1 MRIEQVF
8 QAICE
13 NPEDDELRLEYAKLI
28 EGTDPAHAKLIRVQ
42 IKYADDRRGGLRAY
56 GWEGDEEGLIRRHGA
71 RWARDI
77 AKFAAYGLPDRVE
90 FDRGFPA
97 RLKMHPNV
105 FVEYADLLF
114 RLAPI
119 RHVDFVQPYD
129 EDNQDVRDE
138 DGNLAPY
145 PMDRILACSQLSR
158 LDSVGFVN
166 VMLTLGNPGDPGD
179 VAKIA
184 RCPHLTRCVY
194 LNFAFTT
201 ISRHDFLELAEGEL
215 TSKMLVV
222 APLRSSIGEQHVNDF
237 DERGDE
243 YTGTVFSEEW
253 RAVER
258 RLGYI
263 PWLHP
268 SHNGVNRFDARWH
281 FAHGKLPKY
290 PPGSPPKEEWYD
302 VPRIYKA
309 RRSW

>member
-1 MRIEQVF
+1 MSINEVF
-8 QAICE
+8 RQICE
-13 NPEDDELRLEYAKLI
+13 NPEGDELRLEYAKLI
-28 EGTDPAHAKLIRVQ
+28 EPSDPDHAELIRFQ
-42 IKYADDRRGGLRAY
+42 IGVAADRRRGTRSYGL
-56 GWEGDEEGLIRRHGA
+56 ETKERHLLEVNQT

-97 RLKMHPNV
+97 RLKMHPDV

-119 RHVDFVQPYD
+119 RHIDFIQPYD
-129 EDNQDVRDE
+129 EDNQDVVDE
-138 DGNLAPY
+138 SGNIAPY
-145 PMDRILACSQLSR
+145 PMDRLLASPQLSR

-166 VMLTLGNPGDPGD
+166 VKLKLGNPDDPGD
-179 VAKIA
+179 VTKIA

-201 ISRHDFLELAEGEL
+201 ISFHDFLELAEGEL

-222 APLRSSIGEQHVNDF
+222 TPLDVGEQYVSEY
-237 DERGDE
+237 DEHGDE

-268 SHNGVNRFDARWH
+268 SHNRTNRFDARWH
-281 FAHGKLPKY
+281 LEHGKRPRY
-290 PPGSPPKEEWYD
+290 PPGSPPKDEWYD
-302 VPRIYKA
+302 VPRIYA
-309 RRSW
+309 SRSRW